1 MGIFLHDP
9 RFVDVGAFTRPPAS
23 SRVLL
28 RKEGY
33 RDLFAL
39 WGLFQ
44 RSRRPLFGALETA
57 MAVRDVATLYEQWV
71 FFRLIDDIARLL
83 DETPVLSLTSSGE
96 EAVGWNASAN
106 FGAHGVLRY
115 NKTLGA
121 YSRISLRPDMLWEPA
136 VGRRVALD
144 AKFRLQPMNDSVDKW
159 KEDDLV
165 KMHAYR
171 DALNIRAAV
180 VIYPG
185 DLTDF
190 WPRPS
195 SHAIMNFDELIC
207 GGFSGIGAVAM
218 HPAKKEGI
226 S

>member
-1 MGIFLHDP
+1 
-9 RFVDVGAFTRPPAS
+9 
-23 SRVLL
+23 VLL

-44 RSRRPLFGALETA
+44 RTRRPLFGEIEAA
-57 MAVRDVATLYEQWV
+57 MAVKDVATLYEQWV
-71 FFRLIDDIARLL
+71 FFWLV
-83 DETPVLSLTSSGE
+83 DELSEILCETAVLSLRMTDD
-96 EAVGWNASAN
+96 EAVGWNAVAD
-106 FGAHGVLRY
+106 FGAHGRLRY
-115 NKTLGA
+115 NATCTA
-121 YSRISLRPDMLWEPA
+121 YSGISLRPDMLWEPTT
-136 VGRRVALD
+136 GHRVALD
-144 AKFRLQPMNDSVDKW
+144 AKFRLQLTTSKDERW

-185 DLTDF
+185 DLTEF
-190 WPRPS
+190 WPGPG
-195 SHAIMNFDELIC
+195 SHSITGLDDLLC
-207 GGFSGIGAVAM
+207 GDFSGIGAIAVR
-218 HPAKKEGI
+218 PGKKEGI